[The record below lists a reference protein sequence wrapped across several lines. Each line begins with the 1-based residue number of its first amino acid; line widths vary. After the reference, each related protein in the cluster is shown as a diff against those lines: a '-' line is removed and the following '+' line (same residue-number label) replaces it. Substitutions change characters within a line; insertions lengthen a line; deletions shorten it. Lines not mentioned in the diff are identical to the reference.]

1 MQMNLVVTFTNGE
14 RQKVKALLPDFV
26 MFERTWN
33 RSVANFEK
41 EIRLTDIAW
50 IAWRTQTRLGTTA
63 KPFEPD
69 WLNTVFSVE
78 VDDEEQ
84 DVQSD
89 NPLDNQVPSVD

>member
-1 MQMNLVVTFTNGE
+1 MQMNLVVTFTNGD

-50 IAWRTQTRLGTTA
+50 IAWKAQTRLGMTTA
-63 KPFEPD
+63 QFEPD
-69 WLNTVFSVE
+69 WLNSVFSVE
-78 VDDEEQ
+78 VDEEEQ
-84 DVQSD
+84 VTKGD
-89 NPLDNQVPSVD
+89 NPLDTQAQSAG

>member
-50 IAWRTQTRLGTTA
+50 IAWRTQTRLGTTT

-89 NPLDNQVPSVD
+89 NPLDNQVPSAD

>member
-1 MQMNLVVTFTNGE
+1 MQMNLVVTFTNGD

-50 IAWRTQTRLGTTA
+50 IAWKAQTRLGMTTA
-63 KPFEPD
+63 PFEPD
-69 WLNTVFSVE
+69 WLNSVFSVE

-84 DVQSD
+84 IAPSD
-89 NPLDNQVPSVD
+89 NPLDTQVQSAD